1 MNEVTF
7 PTAGRVTAAH
17 PESGRRARGREPRE
31 QQGENVNKRFLAAGA
46 SVAAAAMVLSA
57 CTPPGGGNDDQAS
70 ENSILNIGW
79 NESFRSMNT
88 MTANGNAV
96 SNAILTYMMND
107 NFKYYDENLELQDGS
122 LGSVERVSEDPLK
135 VKYTF
140 NDNAKWSDGTP
151 VDAADLALTWA
162 GTSANFNTVESNNND
177 DGTVKENDES
187 TVYFDS
193 SSIGPALI
201 KDFPEIS
208 EDGKEITFEYSKPF
222 ADWELTFGVG
232 ADGVGV
238 PAHIVAKKALGEE
251 DPAAGKQAI
260 LDAIKNKDTA
270 ALSKISNF
278 WNTGFDFTSMP
289 DDEDLLVHNGPYK
302 ITDFQ
307 EGQYITVQQDENYT
321 GPVKPKVNTVTVRYN
336 GDPMAMVQAIE
347 NGEVDMTQPQATA
360 DVLSAAEGIDG
371 VTVDA
376 ADGATYEHVDFTF
389 DNNGPFDPKSYG
401 GDEEKAKKVR
411 QAFLK
416 TVPRAEIVNKIIKPL
431 NENAVVRDSF
441 TQVPGSPMYD
451 GIVNGNGMKADYSE
465 VNADEAKKLLEEVGG
480 EIKPVR
486 IMYDNTNSRRQ
497 QEFQLIK
504 ESAEKAGFT
513 IEDVGDVNWGTRLGD
528 KTYDLSLFGWQSE
541 DTGITSS
548 DANYRTGAQNNYGGY
563 SSEKVDKILDEMLTA
578 DESNAEKLSI
588 DLEKQLTDDA
598 FGAPIFQFPELTI
611 YNDSVKNVK
620 STSVSPTMFWNYW
633 EWEKN

>member
-1 MNEVTF
+1 M
-7 PTAGRVTAAH
+7 
-17 PESGRRARGREPRE
+17 
-31 QQGENVNKRFLAAGA
+31 NKRFLAAGA

-88 MTANGNAV
+88 LTSNGNAT

-107 NFKYYDENLELQDGS
+107 NFGYYDDSLEVQDGA
-122 LGSVERVSEDPLK
+122 LGSIEQVSEDPLK

-162 GTSANFNTVESNNND
+162 ATSANFNTVESNNND

-193 SSIGPALI
+193 SSAGAALI
-201 KDFPEIS
+201 EDFPEIS
-208 EDGKEITFEYSKPF
+208 EDGKEITFTYTKPY
-222 ADWELTFGVG
+222 ADWATEFGVG

-238 PAHIVAKKALGEE
+238 PSHIVAKKALGEE
-251 DPAAGKQAI
+251 DAAAGKQAI

-278 WNTGFDFTSMP
+278 WNSGFDFTSMP
-289 DDEDLLVHNGPYK
+289 EDEDLLVHNGPYK

-307 EGQYITVQQDENYT
+307 EGQYITVQLDENYS
-321 GPVKPKVNTVTVRYN
+321 GPVKPTVNTITVRYN

-360 DVLSAAEGIDG
+360 DVLEAAQGIDG

-376 ADGATYEHVDFTF
+376 ANGATYEHVDFTF
-389 DNNGPFDPKSYG
+389 DNNGPFDPASYG

-411 QAFLK
+411 QAFLH
-416 TVPRAEIVNKIIKPL
+416 TVPRSEIVEKIIKPL
-431 NENAVVRDSF
+431 NPDAVTRDSF
-441 TQVPGSPMYD
+441 SQVPGAPMYE
-451 GIVNGNGMKADYSE
+451 GIVAENGMDAYSE
-465 VNADEAKKLLEEVGG
+465 VNLDEAKKLLEEVGG

-486 IMYDNTNSRRQ
+486 IMYDNTNARRQ

-504 ESAEKAGFT
+504 ESAEQAGFK

-528 KTYDLSLFGWQSE
+528 KSYDVSLFGWQSE
-541 DTGITSS
+541 GTGVTEN
-548 DANYRTGAQNNYGGY
+548 DANFRTGAQNNFGGY
-563 SSEKVDKILDEMLTA
+563 SNPEMDKVLDKLLVSKEDEQQELLTQM
-578 DESNAEKLSI
+578 ESL
-588 DLEKQLTDDA
+588 LTEDA

-611 YNDSVKNVK
+611 YNDSVSNVK

>member
-1 MNEVTF
+1 
-7 PTAGRVTAAH
+7 
-17 PESGRRARGREPRE
+17 
-31 QQGENVNKRFLAAGA
+31 VNKRFLAAGA
-46 SVAAAAMVLSA
+46 SVAAAALVLTA
-57 CTPPGGGNDDQAS
+57 CTPPGGGDDDDASNDTAV
-70 ENSILNIGW
+70 NIGW

-88 MTANGNAV
+88 LTANGNAT

-107 NFKYYDENLELQDGS
+107 NFGYYDDNLEVQDGA
-122 LGSVERVSEDPLK
+122 LGEIEQVSEDPLK

-140 NDNAKWSDGTP
+140 NDDAKWSDGTP

-162 GTSANFNTVESNNND
+162 GTSANFNTVESNSD
-177 DGTVKENDES
+177 DEGNVKENDED

-193 SSIGPALI
+193 STAGSALI

-208 EDGKEITFEYSKPF
+208 DDGKEITLTYSKPY
-222 ADWELTFGVG
+222 ADWATEFGTG

-238 PAHIVAKKALGEE
+238 PAHIVAKKALGVDDPEE
-251 DPAAGKQAI
+251 GKQAI
-260 LDAIKNKDTA
+260 LDAIKDEDTE
-270 ALSKISNF
+270 ALSKISNV

-289 DDEDLLVHNGPYK
+289 EDEDLLVHNGPYK
-302 ITDFQ
+302 MTKFE
-307 EGQYITVQQDENYT
+307 EGQYVTLELDDNYT
-321 GPVKPKVNTVTVRYN
+321 GPIKPKIQTVTVRYN

-360 DVLSAAEGIDG
+360 DVLSAAEDLDG

-389 DNNGPFDPKSYG
+389 DNKGPFDPEAHG
-401 GDEEKAKKVR
+401 GDEEAAKKIR

-416 TVPRAEIVNKIIKPL
+416 TVPREDIVDKIIKPL
-431 NENAVVRDSF
+431 NEDATTRDSF

-451 GIVNGNGMKADYSE
+451 AITEANGVAEATD
-465 VNADEAKKLLEEVGG
+465 VDIDEAKKLLEDAG
-480 EIKPVR
+480 ETNPTVR

-504 ESAEKAGFT
+504 ESAEKAGFE
-513 IEDVGDVNWGTRLGD
+513 IKDVGDVNWGTRLGD
-528 KTYDLSLFGWQSE
+528 GTYDVSLFGWQSVG
-541 DTGITSS
+541 TGVTEA

-563 SSEKVDKILDEMLTA
+563 SNEKTDKILDKILVSEE
-578 DESNAEKLSI
+578 DEQEELVT
-588 DLEKQLTDDA
+588 DLEKQLTEDA

-611 YNDSVKNVK
+611 YRDSVQNVK
-620 STSVSPTMFWNYW
+620 STTVSPTMFWNYW
-633 EWEKN
+633 EWETN